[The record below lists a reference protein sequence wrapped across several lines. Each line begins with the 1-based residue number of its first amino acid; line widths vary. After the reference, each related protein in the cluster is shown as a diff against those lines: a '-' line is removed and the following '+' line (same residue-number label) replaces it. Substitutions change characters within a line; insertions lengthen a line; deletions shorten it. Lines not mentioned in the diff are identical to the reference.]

1 MGLSDYIQGVVLT
14 EGGSRDMNDRWTL
27 IQASIANQCAD
38 PLFFDPVRVLHASIG
53 LSSEIHELEFELKE
67 GDKENLIEELGDIC
81 WYAAVALD
89 ALPSEF
95 PIVEMLRDE
104 HGKSVYIESVRRAAP
119 VAASESGSDGF
130 TYDLSILRMLIG
142 DFSGYAKASVF
153 YNRRYDKPS
162 KLPISWILRQLAESM
177 ITMVYYIG
185 RNHAGVSAG
194 EIMARNN
201 WKLVSGPKARYKK
214 GKFTAAQAN
223 ERRDKQDSDERPFIE
238 AVFNFEKGS
247 DTDRLDANNANL
259 EHGETYRI
267 VGAVLDSPSFSG
279 VLLEGK
285 RGYFNAEMF
294 DVTRPLLVS
303 IFGKQSGAQM
313 Q

>member
-14 EGGSRDMNDRWTL
+14 EGGSRDISDRWTL

-53 LSSEIHELEFELKE
+53 LSSEIHELEFELVK
-67 GDKENLIEELGDIC
+67 GDRENLIEELGDIC

-95 PIVEMLRDE
+95 PIVDLIKE
-104 HGKSVYIESVRRAAP
+104 HCNIDLKPTRSVALA
-119 VAASESGSDGF
+119 VASGSEGL

-142 DFSGYAKASVF
+142 EFSGHAKASAF
-153 YNRRYDKPS
+153 YNCRYDKGN
-162 KLPISWILRQLAESM
+162 KLPISWILHQLAESM
-177 ITMVYYIG
+177 ITMVDYIG

-201 WKLVSGPKARYKK
+201 WKLVSGPNARYKK